1 MTLKQWITETGRAN
15 VCAELKVTQA
25 TLTLWLKK
33 KSAPKDKV
41 KIKINRLSHG
51 KVSYAEMIEP
61 FHGDM
66 R

>member
-1 MTLKQWITETGRAN
+1 MTLKKWITNTGRAK
-15 VCAELKVTQA
+15 VCEQLSVTQS
-25 TLTLWLKK
+25 TITLWLKK

-66 R
+66 G